1 MSQNDYKWVSVKQ
14 RNIIDSA
21 IRELDVAIRAKENQE
36 KMRERVENTIRS
48 SGNKSGAIDIDNMS
62 ADDVKELKDMNNSS
76 TSTDGETPN
85 MFDVATML
93 GDGLIGQL

>member
-1 MSQNDYKWVSVKQ
+1 MSQNDYKWVSAKQ

>member
-1 MSQNDYKWVSVKQ
+1 
-14 RNIIDSA
+14 
-21 IRELDVAIRAKENQE
+21 
-36 KMRERVENTIRS
+36 MRERVENTIRS
-48 SGNKSGAIDIDNMS
+48 SGNKSGALDIDNMS
-62 ADDVKELKDMNNSS
+62 ADDMKELKDMNNSD